1 MGCDR
6 AEKAGMVN
14 RLLDG
19 DRGIPAG
26 RVSSDRALLLADSA
40 AAGYRTIQTGGVVCA

>member
-1 MGCDR
+1 
-6 AEKAGMVN
+6 VN

-26 RVSSDRALLLADSA
+26 RVSADRALLVADCA
-40 AAGYRTIQTGGVVCA
+40 AAGQRTGKTGGVVCA